1 MLGEKGASMSSER
14 RSPNQIARHPIH
26 ALNLAKQGHASATIE
41 HIVNEVFGLKVSLV
55 LTHGPGPREPLFI
68 DGKRLRDLMFWVPH
82 PAKLGLGFGIPS
94 YAGKVIV
101 GVRVEEAVTKNPRRL
116 VELFEEEA
124 SRM

>member
-26 ALNLAKQGHASATIE
+26 AWNLAKQGHASATIE

-68 DGKRLRDLMFWVPH
+68 DGKGLLGVVFWVPH
-82 PAKLGLGFGIPS
+82 AAKLGLGFGILS
-94 YAGKVIV
+94 YAEKVIV
-101 GVRVEEAVTKNPRRL
+101 GVRVEEAMTKNPRRL
-116 VELFEEEA
+116 VGLFEEEA